1 MSPCPG
7 SRRPLPAG
15 TGLAGLQV
23 DNGTATVAL
32 SGAGLAA
39 LPARAR
45 RWPVQAL
52 VHTLT
57 QFPTV
62 QRVVVRAGGRPSP
75 GH

>member
-1 MSPCPG
+1 MAAAAVTELLEGEPYCPG

-45 RWPVQAL
+45 RWPV
-52 VHTLT
+52 
-57 QFPTV
+57 
-62 QRVVVRAGGRPSP
+62 RAWSTP
-75 GH
+75 